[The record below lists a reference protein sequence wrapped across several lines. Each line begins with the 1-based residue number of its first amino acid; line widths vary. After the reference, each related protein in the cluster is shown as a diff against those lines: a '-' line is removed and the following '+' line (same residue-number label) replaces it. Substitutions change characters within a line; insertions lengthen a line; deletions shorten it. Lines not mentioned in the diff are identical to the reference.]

1 MTIEWTDVA
10 AESEFEPGS
19 CRRLVAE
26 GVTMAVFNIDGR
38 YYAIED
44 ICSHE
49 AETLSNGKL
58 CGLEITCPRHE
69 ARFSLVTGEAL
80 SPPAYEPVAVFPVRV
95 ENGRVQVR
103 DDRFD

>member
-1 MTIEWTDVA
+1 MSEWTDVA
-10 AESEFEPGS
+10 AVSEFLPGS
-19 CRRLVAE
+19 CRRLVVD
-26 GVTMAVFNIDGR
+26 GVEMAVFNVDGR

-49 AETLSNGKL
+49 AETLSKGQL

-69 ARFSLVTGEAL
+69 SRFSLVTGEAL
-80 SPPAYEPVAVFPVRV
+80 SPPAYEPVAVFPVQV
-95 ENGRVQVR
+95 DNGRVQVR